1 MENLVQEI
9 LREAIKYRV
18 DDIHLM
24 PKDNDYQFLVRLT
37 NGLQPIKKIS
47 IEQASRFISFMKYQA
62 NLDIGEKRRPQTG
75 ALSIKMADNKELE
88 LRISVIANYLLQE
101 SLVIRVL
108 HQVHQKGMNQQVG
121 YTFFPE
127 DLKRLSQLTQS
138 MSGLILF
145 SGPVS
150 SGKTTTIYQ
159 LLRSLALKRNLQV
172 ITMEDPVEI
181 PEPIFLQTQVNEL
194 AGVSYDVLI
203 KSALRHHPDVLMIG
217 EIRDEETAK
226 MAIRGAL
233 TGHLLIATVHAKDT
247 IGVLSRLIE
256 LGISKNLLEQ
266 TLLAV
271 CSQRLLQRRCPLCQ
285 KECSIYCNHIPLAE
299 KKGTIFEILT
309 TKELKELLRVNK
321 EQTQQLHFTTLNDK
335 LRKAY
340 ALGYISEETYQ
351 RYYVF

>member
-9 LREAIKYRV
+9 LKEAIKYRV

-24 PKDNDYQFLVRLT
+24 PQESQYQFLVRLAD
-37 NGLQPIKKIS
+37 GLHPIKTIS
-47 IEQASRFISFMKYQA
+47 IEQAKRFISFMKYQA

-75 ALSIKMADNKELE
+75 ALTISLTSDEKIE
-88 LRISVIANYLLQE
+88 LRISVMANYLLKE

-108 HQVHQKGMNQQVG
+108 HQSYKKTANQQVG
-121 YTFFPE
+121 YTFFPQ
-127 DLKRLSQLTQS
+127 DLKRLSELTQT

-159 LLRSLALKRNLQV
+159 LLRSLALKKKLQV

-181 PEPIFLQTQVNEL
+181 PEPYFLQTQVNEL
-194 AGVSYDVLI
+194 AGVTYDILI

-233 TGHLLIATVHAKDT
+233 TGHLLIATVHAKDS

-271 CSQRLLQRRCPLCQ
+271 CSQRLVQRKCPLCK
-285 KECSIYCNHIPLAE
+285 KECSIYCNHIPVEE

-309 TKELKELLRVNK
+309 ATQLRSILHQSL
-321 EQTQQLHFTTLNDK
+321 EQPQILHYPTLNDK

-340 ALGYISEETYQ
+340 GLGMLLLRT
-351 RYYVF
+351 V